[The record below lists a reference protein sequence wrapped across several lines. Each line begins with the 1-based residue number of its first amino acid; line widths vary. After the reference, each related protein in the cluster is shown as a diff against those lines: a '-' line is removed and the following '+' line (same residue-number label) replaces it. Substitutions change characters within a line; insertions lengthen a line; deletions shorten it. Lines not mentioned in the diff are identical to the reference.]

1 LTTEQHYYYGTG
13 RRKSAVARV
22 RLYATP
28 GGITVNGRP
37 AEEALPAEKMIH
49 EATAPLRACDL
60 LNNVTVVAKIS
71 GGGTSGQS
79 GALAHGIARALLV
92 MDPNLRAPLRAG
104 GHLTRDA
111 RVKESKKYGL
121 KKARKAPQYTKR

>member
-1 LTTEQHYYYGTG
+1 MTDQHYYYGTG

-22 RLYATP
+22 RLYPTP
-28 GGITVNGRP
+28 GGITVNGKP
-37 AEEALPAEKMIH
+37 VGEVLPAEKMMF
-49 EATAPLRACDL
+49 EATAPLRAVEMAD
-60 LNNVTVVAKIS
+60 NVTVVAKIS

-121 KKARKAPQYTKR
+121 KKARKAPQYPKR

>member
-1 LTTEQHYYYGTG
+1 LTEQNYYYGTG

-22 RLYATP
+22 RVYPTP
-28 GGITVNGRP
+28 GGITVNGKP
-37 AEEALPAEKMIH
+37 LKEALPAEKMVF
-49 EATAPLRACDL
+49 EATAPLRTVEMAD
-60 LNNVTVVAKIS
+60 NVTVVAKIS

-79 GALAHGIARALLV
+79 GALAHGISRALLV

>member
-1 LTTEQHYYYGTG
+1 MTDQHYYYGTG

-22 RLYATP
+22 RLYPTP

-37 AEEALPAEKMIH
+37 ANEALPAEKMIF
-49 EATAPLRACDL
+49 EATAPLRAVEMMD
-60 LNNVTVVAKIS
+60 NVTVVAKIT
-71 GGGTSGQS
+71 GVGTSGQS

>member
-1 LTTEQHYYYGTG
+1 MTTDQHYYYGTG

-22 RLYATP
+22 RVYATP
-28 GGITVNGRP
+28 GAITVNGKP
-37 AEEALPAEKMIH
+37 ADEAFPAEKFLR
-49 EATAPLRACDL
+49 AAQAPLRSVDML
-60 LNNVTVVAKIS
+60 DSVTVVAKIS
-71 GGGTSGQS
+71 GGGTSGQA

-92 MDPNLRAPLRAG
+92 LDPNLRAPLRAG

-121 KKARKAPQYTKR
+121 KRARKAPQYTKR

>member
-1 LTTEQHYYYGTG
+1 MQ
-13 RRKSAVARV
+13 
-22 RLYATP
+22 
-28 GGITVNGRP
+28 
-37 AEEALPAEKMIH
+37 EALPAEKM
-49 EATAPLRACDL
+49 AFDAPAPLRAVELMD
-60 LNNVTVVAKIS
+60 NVTVVAKIS

-79 GALAHGIARALLV
+79 GALAHGIARALLA
-92 MDPNLRAPLRAG
+92 MDPNLRGPLRAG

>member
-1 LTTEQHYYYGTG
+1 MTDQHYYYGTG
-13 RRKSAVARV
+13 RRKSAVARA
-22 RLYATP
+22 RLFPPP
-28 GGITVNGRP
+28 GGITVNGKP
-37 AEEALPAEKMIH
+37 ANEVLPAEKMIF
-49 EATAPLRACDL
+49 EATAPLRATEMMD
-60 LNNVTVVAKIS
+60 NVTVVAKIT

>member
-1 LTTEQHYYYGTG
+1 M
-13 RRKSAVARV
+13 
-22 RLYATP
+22 
-28 GGITVNGRP
+28 
-37 AEEALPAEKMIH
+37 LPAEKMIF
-49 EATAPLRACDL
+49 EATAPLRATEMID
-60 LNNVTVVAKIS
+60 NVTVVAKIT

>member
-1 LTTEQHYYYGTG
+1 MTDQHYYYGTG

-22 RLYATP
+22 RLFPTP

-37 AEEALPAEKMIH
+37 ANEALPAEKMIF
-49 EATAPLRACDL
+49 EATAPLRATDMMD
-60 LNNVTVVAKIS
+60 NVTVVAKIT

>member
-1 LTTEQHYYYGTG
+1 MTDQHYYYGTG

-22 RLYATP
+22 RLYPTP

-37 AEEALPAEKMIH
+37 ANEALPAEKMIF
-49 EATAPLRACDL
+49 EATAPLRAVEMMD
-60 LNNVTVVAKIS
+60 NGPVVAKIT

-104 GHLTRDA
+104 GHLTRDS